1 MDKRLFTA
9 VDETGKISIP
19 EIVEKDGI
27 IHLTFKKETF
37 RDAKQLHV
45 LPQLARAKAGDE
57 GFFITSRNANIF
69 QDPLVFFH
77 ERPDAQFSY
86 GNPIMSCYGIKTPEL
101 CALVR
106 VERTYKYKV
115 VMEVKT
121 GVYTLE
127 TLFDFTVNDP
137 VYEDIRIEILPLP
150 KDVTLGDIA
159 RAERNRRLEKGE
171 VIPLTE
177 KCKTEAVEYAR
188 KYPLIRI
195 RMGWKQSPSPVKHQ
209 TPENEPEMQ
218 AVVTFPRVRDIAD
231 ALKAAG
237 VEGAELQL
245 VGWNIGGHDGRFP
258 QLMPAEPKLGGTE
271 ELKKTIDYVKRLG
284 YRISLHTNTID
295 ATEIANCFTWDDIV
309 VTREG
314 EYKQLGHYS
323 GGLAYHVCLEKQLKN
338 AKRDLP
344 ELAELGLN
352 GLHFTDVISIVQPDT
367 CCSKDHPCY
376 TAQGIALAQENMRYT
391 RVLLGGFSSE
401 GCMDF
406 AMGIM
411 DYGLY
416 TTFGDSFG
424 KRDNQVTD
432 TMVPFFELTY
442 HGVVLYNPNS
452 ATVNYPIKPPADR
465 LTFKMSGGRPTFYF
479 HSKFRYGATN
489 WMGDTDLIASDNAS
503 LAYAAKVIAESCR
516 EYEALRDLQLVYMK
530 EYDVLDGGIQVATY
544 CDGTRMV
551 GNFSDVALSFEGH
564 TVEPFDYLLLKG

>member
-271 ELKKTIDYVKRLG
+271 ELKKPSTM
-284 YRISLHTNTID
+284 S
-295 ATEIANCFTWDDIV
+295 
-309 VTREG
+309 
-314 EYKQLGHYS
+314 S
-323 GGLAYHVCLEKQLKN
+323 
-338 AKRDLP
+338 
-344 ELAELGLN
+344 
-352 GLHFTDVISIVQPDT
+352 
-367 CCSKDHPCY
+367 
-376 TAQGIALAQENMRYT
+376 ALATGSLCTQIRSMPQRSPT
-391 RVLLGGFSSE
+391 AL
-401 GCMDF
+401 
-406 AMGIM
+406 
-411 DYGLY
+411 
-416 TTFGDSFG
+416 
-424 KRDNQVTD
+424 
-432 TMVPFFELTY
+432 
-442 HGVVLYNPNS
+442 HGTIS
-452 ATVNYPIKPPADR
+452 
-465 LTFKMSGGRPTFYF
+465 
-479 HSKFRYGATN
+479 
-489 WMGDTDLIASDNAS
+489 W
-503 LAYAAKVIAESCR
+503 
-516 EYEALRDLQLVYMK
+516 
-530 EYDVLDGGIQVATY
+530 
-544 CDGTRMV
+544 
-551 GNFSDVALSFEGH
+551 
-564 TVEPFDYLLLKG
+564 